1 MRWCSRVSG
10 CVQPGHAR
18 VSGRSDRCSCRCSVW
33 LRPAVR
39 ASGRLSRPKGA
50 VRCHEPG
57 GGGSTRTQRKTPE
70 HVENCSITCAHP
82 SPTALVTAPPRAY
95 AACRC
100 IWSLTAIMRAPLPR
114 RSWDLLEFLLI
125 LSVFSTSFVSSSACS
140 SSREDSETTRGVHIR
155 GARPCRYRATC
166 TYRHRSP
173 PMLTSP

>member
-10 CVQPGHAR
+10 CVQPGHAK

-70 HVENCSITCAHP
+70 HAENCSITCAR
-82 SPTALVTAPPRAY
+82 SSRTALVTACLAPPRARCVWFPDRDRARSF
-95 AACRC
+95 AAQVMGHSRAPPHN
-100 IWSLTAIMRAPLPR
+100 LDDLHGLRLKRLKVGVLDLRGLGEDERRAPLWRAPAGIE
-114 RSWDLLEFLLI
+114 SPCTWIAIPLLL
-125 LSVFSTSFVSSSACS
+125 C
-140 SSREDSETTRGVHIR
+140 
-155 GARPCRYRATC
+155 
-166 TYRHRSP
+166 
-173 PMLTSP
+173 